1 MSSETVAILEAR
13 EYCSVTTFLYE
24 EAVQS
29 LDKYG
34 ISHARVTVPN
44 IIDLPIALCMLIKA
58 TDEDVKKLKKLSG
71 YIIFGCFTKD
81 QELNGTY
88 QEILHSVQ
96 KMSCRYCVTIGYGL
110 FPYKE
115 NETDKQLTEKAQN
128 VIKSYLHLINFRKK
142 LKLIA

>member
-58 TDEDVKKLKKLSG
+58 TDEDVKKLKKPSG

-88 QEILHSVQ
+88 QEILFKRCLV
-96 KMSCRYCVTIGYGL
+96 
-110 FPYKE
+110 
-115 NETDKQLTEKAQN
+115 
-128 VIKSYLHLINFRKK
+128 VIV
-142 LKLIA
+142 